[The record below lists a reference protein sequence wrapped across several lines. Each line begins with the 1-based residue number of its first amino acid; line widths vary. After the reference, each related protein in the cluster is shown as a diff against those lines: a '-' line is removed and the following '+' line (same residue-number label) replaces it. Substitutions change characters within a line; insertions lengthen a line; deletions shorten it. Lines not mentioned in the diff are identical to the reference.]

1 MGTIQI
7 KRGLSENLPSEA
19 PMGALLFTTDTK
31 KLYIGNGAGR
41 ALTVFENTTQLT
53 ELLNGKSNNGHTH
66 TSANVTDFAS
76 AVDNRITLKRG
87 QSNGLASLDENGKIP
102 STLIPSTFKEAEVC
116 ADIDERDTLTPF
128 AGLHAFV
135 IDASDDAT
143 VTSDGAEYLYN
154 GTQWIKISEL
164 EGLDVSVTW
173 ENIGN
178 KPTLVTTLL
187 GLSDTP
193 NTYANNAGKL
203 LCVNAAG
210 TGVEY
215 TGKCQ
220 TWINEVSVGGV
231 IECTLHTVP
240 SVAPAYLTTSEVTS
254 KITA

>member
-1 MGTIQI
+1 MGTIKI
-7 KRGLSENLPSEA
+7 KRGLSTNLPA
-19 PMGALLFTTDTK
+19 HPALGEILYTTDTNRF
-31 KLYIGNGAGR
+31 YIGNGDSAAPTEFANFAELTTALAGK
-41 ALTVFENTTQLT
+41 AAST
-53 ELLNGKSNNGHTH
+53 HTH
-66 TSANVTDFAS
+66 SASDFTNFNDS
-76 AVDNRITLKRG
+76 VDARITAQTGTTSGKLV
-87 QSNGLASLDENGKIP
+87 ALDSNGKIP
-102 STLIPSTFKEAEVC
+102 STLIPSSFKEAEVV
-116 ADIDERDTLTPF
+116 ADIDARDALTPF

-143 VTSDGAEYLYN
+143 VTSGGAEYLYN

-215 TGKCQ
+215 TDPFSGN
-220 TWINEVSVGGV
+220 IDGG
-231 IECTLHTVP
+231 TF
-240 SVAPAYLTTSEVTS
+240 
-254 KITA
+254 